1 MQRRAGGGLGSA
13 FFRFGSDPRYY
24 PSVQPVLSAQ
34 QIREIDRLTVENY
47 HTSSLLLME
56 AASAACMEAIRAR
69 LDGHLAGKKALILC
83 GKGNNGGDGAALARA
98 LSRAGMHC
106 SVVLFGKLSETS
118 GDARTNFESV
128 ARLASFEAGSHEAP
142 PPLTF
147 IECESVSAWE
157 QLAKP
162 RSAYDV
168 IVDALFGTGLTR
180 PLEGVFLKVIEHLS
194 MLREARDRAAGVQPL
209 LLAIDIPS
217 GLNADKPKPI
227 GPAVQADITV
237 TFTAPKLAN
246 VLSPACDVGGEL
258 IVSDIGSP
266 TSLIEAMKPWLFLTE
281 AEEARQWLV
290 STRYTR
296 ESYKNTHGHVLVA
309 AGSRGY
315 SGAAALTGN
324 AAIRAGA
331 GLVTIATP
339 SSAQTSVASSAMPEV
354 ITTAL
359 AETDRGAVTEDA
371 AEHFLKLAEKATVVA
386 VGPGLTSDDERTRRF
401 VRTIVERRSKPC
413 VIDADGLNSLAP
425 WPADLKG
432 SDEQPLVLTPHP
444 GEMLRLMGAEN
455 KSALDD
461 RVAAA
466 REFATA
472 HKVILVLKGSRPLV
486 ATPDGRVFI
495 NPTGNAGLGTAGA
508 GDTLTGLIS
517 GFLAQAYAT
526 LEDRADPISATIA
539 ALYIGGL
546 AGDFAAKELGMRTMV
561 ASDIREHFTHAVRF
575 LDPLGELP

>member
-1 MQRRAGGGLGSA
+1 
-13 FFRFGSDPRYY
+13 
-24 PSVQPVLSAQ
+24 
-34 QIREIDRLTVENY
+34 
-47 HTSSLLLME
+47 
-56 AASAACMEAIRAR
+56 
-69 LDGHLAGKKALILC
+69 
-83 GKGNNGGDGAALARA
+83 
-98 LSRAGMHC
+98 
-106 SVVLFGKLSETS
+106 
-118 GDARTNFESV
+118 
-128 ARLASFEAGSHEAP
+128 
-142 PPLTF
+142 
-147 IECESVSAWE
+147 
-157 QLAKP
+157 
-162 RSAYDV
+162 
-168 IVDALFGTGLTR
+168 
-180 PLEGVFLKVIEHLS
+180 
-194 MLREARDRAAGVQPL
+194 
-209 LLAIDIPS
+209 
-217 GLNADKPKPI
+217 
-227 GPAVQADITV
+227 V

-246 VLSPACDVGGEL
+246 VLSPACDFGGEL

-266 TSLIEAMKPWLFLTE
+266 TSLIEATRPWLFLTE
-281 AEEARQWLV
+281 SEEAREWLI

-324 AAIRAGA
+324 SAMRAGA
-331 GLVTIATP
+331 GLVTVATP
-339 SSAQTSVASSAMPEV
+339 SSAQVSVASSAMPEV

-359 AETDRGAVTEDA
+359 AETDRGAVSDEA
-371 AEHFLKLAEKATVVA
+371 ADHFLKLAEKSTVVA

-401 VRTIVERRSKPC
+401 VRAIVERRTRPV

-425 WPADLKG
+425 WSANLKG
-432 SDEQPLVLTPHP
+432 SDQHPLVLTPHP

-472 HKVILVLKGSRPLV
+472 HHTILVLKGSRSLV

-526 LEDRADPISATIA
+526 LEDRADAIAATIA
-539 ALYIGGL
+539 ALYVGGL
-546 AGDFAAKELGMRTMV
+546 AGDFAARELGMRTML
-561 ASDIREHFTHAVRF
+561 ASDIREHFSHAIRS
-575 LDPLGELP
+575 LDPLGESV